1 MRFPHIKR
9 HSKTDSL
16 ISKSRR
22 FLADLMPTST
32 KKDRDWLGRE
42 EETSLD
48 WLGRKQET
56 RPDWLGRKRR

>member
-1 MRFPHIKR
+1 MRFLHIKR

-22 FLADLMPTST
+22 FLTGLMPTSA

-42 EETSLD
+42 EETGPD

-56 RPDWLGRKRR
+56 KPDWLGRKRR